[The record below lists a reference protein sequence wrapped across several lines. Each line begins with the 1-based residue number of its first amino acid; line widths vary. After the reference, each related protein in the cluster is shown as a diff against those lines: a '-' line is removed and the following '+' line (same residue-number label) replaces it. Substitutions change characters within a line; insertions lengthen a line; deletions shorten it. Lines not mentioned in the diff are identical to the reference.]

1 MHQQLQWIVTI
12 MGSLFVTVLSVKA
25 FSMWAKQEYVAAA
38 TTLVATGVI
47 GAGVFYPSLVSNLA
61 EEALARF
68 TGTGTEKPTD
78 KPSPV
83 PPAEPGG
90 TDTPWTPLL
99 VGLGGIITLALLAGI
114 AAILRARHRRRTLE
128 RQRHAE
134 LEARHDHVRDAYAA
148 FTTDILAVLD
158 RPALND
164 VSTPET
170 ERLILALD
178 AAREARTAPNT
189 TDYAA
194 RVTALEIAWKAADQH
209 ARKAGINYLAPAERR
224 AVQQAR
230 HLLITALDDA
240 GTTHE
245 RHAAY
250 LKAIQ
255 LISTIITVPNEA
267 VAAVEAASRLALPK
281 K

>member
-12 MGSLFVTVLSVKA
+12 MGSLAVTVLSVRA
-25 FSMWAKQEYVAAA
+25 LSMWIKQEYAAAA
-38 TTLVATGVI
+38 TTLVAAAVI
-47 GAGVFYPSLVSNLA
+47 TAGVFFPGFVTSLA
-61 EEALARF
+61 EEALAAF
-68 TGTGTEKPTD
+68 TGAGVEEPED
-78 KPSPV
+78 KPSPG
-83 PPAEPGG
+83 PTAEPSGP
-90 TDTPWTPLL
+90 DVPWTPLL
-99 VGLGGIITLALLAGI
+99 AGLGGIIALALLAGI
-114 AAILRARHRRRTLE
+114 AAGLRARHRRRMLE
-128 RQRHAE
+128 RQRRAE
-134 LEARHDHVRDAYAA
+134 LEARHDRVRDAYAA

-164 VSTPET
+164 VGTPET

-178 AAREARTAPNT
+178 AARDARTAPNT

-194 RVTALEIAWKAADQH
+194 RVIALEIAWKAADQH

-230 HLLITALDDA
+230 HLLTTALDDA
-240 GTTHE
+240 GNTHE

-250 LKAIQ
+250 LKAIN
-255 LISTIITVPNEA
+255 LIGTIITVPHEA
-267 VAAVEAASRLALPK
+267 VAAVEAATRRALPK

>member
-1 MHQQLQWIVTI
+1 MHQQLQWIVTV
-12 MGSLFVTVLSVKA
+12 MGGLFVAVMSVKA

-38 TTLVATGVI
+38 TALAATSVI
-47 GAGVFYPSLVSNLA
+47 AAGVFYPRLVSNLA
-61 EEALARF
+61 EEALALF
-68 TGTGTEKPTD
+68 SGAGTEKP
-78 KPSPV
+78 SPA
-83 PPAEPGG
+83 PPAEPDG
-90 TDTPWTPLL
+90 TGVPWTPLL
-99 VGLGGIITLALLAGI
+99 VGLGGIIALALLAGI
-114 AAILRARHRRRTLE
+114 AATLRDRRRRRTLD

-134 LEARHDHVRDAYAA
+134 LDARHDHVRDADAA

-158 RPALND
+158 RPAPND

-178 AAREARTAPNT
+178 AARDARTARDT

-194 RVTALEIAWKAADQH
+194 RFTALEIAWKAADQH
-209 ARKAGINYLAPAERR
+209 ARKASINYLAPAERR

-230 HLLITALDDA
+230 HLLTTALDDA
-240 GTTHE
+240 GNTHE
-245 RHAAY
+245 RHTAY
-250 LKAIQ
+250 LKAIK
-255 LISTIITVPNEA
+255 LISTILTVPHEA